1 MRETFGHLHEDANQ
15 AAREEAARA
24 GEQLARTE
32 IGDEYALIENDI
44 VTEDR
49 LPADLAIQERIDVLI
64 DRCIKRLLMLRGFKS
79 MAISLPVMPRIANS
93 RGESRSSP

>member
-1 MRETFGHLHEDANQ
+1 LHEDAHQ

-49 LPADLAIQERIDVLI
+49 LMADLAIQEQMDVLI
-64 DRCIKRLLMLRGFKS
+64 DRCVKRLLMLRGFKS
-79 MAISLPVMPRIANS
+79 MAISLPVIPRIANS